1 MRKMRPIS
9 LTRPQR
15 LREELWRRVARAAVL
30 ILTLTGCASNTPAVA
45 VRAPRQA
52 SAVPADPSARKGF
65 AWARIDGQLLSGSPE
80 RTTQARSDIAGCKA
94 ETPPSAAE
102 GVPGE
107 ECMRE
112 RGYYIRE
119 L

>member
-1 MRKMRPIS
+1 M
-9 LTRPQR
+9 
-15 LREELWRRVARAAVL
+15 RVAQSAVL
-30 ILTLTGCASNTPAVA
+30 MLALTGCVSNRPGVE

-52 SAVPADPSARKGF
+52 PAFPADPSRPKGF

-80 RTTQARSDIAGCKA
+80 RTAQARSDIAGCKA